1 MLLPVLLLVFLATVQ
16 LGTYFYARA
25 VASTAARQGLDTAR
39 SRDGTEQTGE
49 AAVDQFLTRAGGGLQ
64 HPAVTVDRAPE
75 DVTVT
80 VSAGVLSI
88 VPGWRPQVTV
98 RVTAPTERTVA

>member
-1 MLLPVLLLVFLATVQ
+1 VLLPVLLLLFLATVQ

-25 VASTAARQGLDTAR
+25 VASTAARQGLDAAR

-49 AAVDQFLTRAGGGLQ
+49 SAIDQFLSHAGGGLQ
-64 HPAVTVDRAPE
+64 HPAVVVDRAPE

-88 VPGWRPQVTV
+88 VPGWQPHVTV
-98 RVTAPTERTVA
+98 TVTAPTERLVA